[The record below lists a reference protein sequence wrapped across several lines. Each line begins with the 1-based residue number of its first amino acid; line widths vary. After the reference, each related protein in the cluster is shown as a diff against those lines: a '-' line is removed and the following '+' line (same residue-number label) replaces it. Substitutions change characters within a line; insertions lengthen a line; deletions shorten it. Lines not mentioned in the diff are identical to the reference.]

1 MSKMILTPH
10 ECQSETWQKL
20 MKHYKPLLATY
31 RNRLEVPSIQE
42 SERIALCWQIDA
54 IKKLIALGEPD
65 AKNVAGAG

>member
-1 MSKMILTPH
+1 MKVIMTPH

-20 MKHYKPLLATY
+20 MKHYKPMLAEK
-31 RNRLEVPSIQE
+31 RARLEVPNILE
-42 SERIALCWQIDA
+42 SERIALCWQIDT